1 MKKEYRRI
9 GILGGGQLAKMS
21 AFCAFRLGFDIS
33 ILEKNLNSPTGM
45 MTKNDFEGWVDNDKI
60 MTDFANSCDIITLE
74 NEFIEPDRLAFL
86 ENLGKTVLPSAKTI
100 SLIQDKFIQK
110 TVFRNAGIAVPDFM
124 EVTSIDEYT
133 QIKEAL
139 GVPFVLKS
147 KKLGYD
153 GYGNAVVKNEE
164 EFIEG
169 YKKLYPRC
177 NDLYA
182 EKFVNFTKELA
193 VSVVKNSFESLTYP
207 VVETI
212 QEKNICKKVIAPVE
226 IDKSLIEEAK
236 QIAIKCVDSIDGY
249 GIFALELFLTED
261 NKVLVNEIAPRP
273 HNSAHYTIDACVT
286 SQFENHIR
294 AVLDLPLGSTEMV
307 KPYAVMI
314 NMLGKKNGLGNLE
327 NYEEVLAD
335 KDVHLHVYGKAD
347 SRIGRKM
354 GHITIVGDNLEDILN
369 RAEKIEK
376 LAIL

>member
-21 AFCAFRLGFDIS
+21 GLCAFKLGFDIT
-33 ILEKNLNSPTGM
+33 ILEKALNSPAGM
-45 MTKNDFEGWVDNDKI
+45 MTKNDFEGWVDNDNV
-60 MTDFANSCDIITLE
+60 MTNFANSCDIITLE
-74 NEFIEPDRLAFL
+74 NEFIEPKRLAFL
-86 ENLGKTVLPSAKTI
+86 ENLGKTVLPSSKTI

-110 TVFRNAGIAVPDFM
+110 TVFRNAGIAVPDFV
-124 EVTSIDEYT
+124 EVNLIDDYEK
-133 QIKEAL
+133 IKETL

-153 GYGNAVVKNEE
+153 GYGNAVIKSKED
-164 EFIEG
+164 FIEG

-177 NDLYA
+177 NALYA

-193 VSVVKNSFESLTYP
+193 VSVVKNSYESLTYP

-212 QEKNICKKVIAPVE
+212 QENNICKKVIAPVE

-236 QIAIKCVDSIDGY
+236 NTAIKCVDAIEGY
-249 GIFALELFLTED
+249 GIYALEMFLTED
-261 NKVLVNEIAPRP
+261 NKILVNEIAPRP

-294 AVLDLPLGSTEMV
+294 AVLDLPLGSTDMV

-314 NMLGKKNGLGNLE
+314 NMLGKKNGTGNLE
-327 NYEEVLAD
+327 NYEEVLAE
-335 KDVHLHVYGKAD
+335 KDVHLHIYGKAE

-354 GHITIVGDNLEDILN
+354 GHITIVGDNLQEILN

-376 LAIL
+376 LALL

>member
-21 AFCAFRLGFDIS
+21 ALCALKLGFDIT
-33 ILEKNLNSPTGM
+33 ILEKALNSPAGM
-45 MTKNDFEGWVDNDKI
+45 MTKNDFEGWVDNDNV
-60 MTDFANSCDIITLE
+60 MTNFANSCDIITLE
-74 NEFIEPDRLAFL
+74 NEFIEPKRLAFL
-86 ENLGKTVLPSAKTI
+86 ENLGKTVLPSSKTI

-110 TVFRNAGIAVPDFM
+110 TVFRNAGIAVPDFV
-124 EVTSIDEYT
+124 EVNLIDDYEK
-133 QIKEAL
+133 IKETL

-153 GYGNAVVKNEE
+153 GYGNAVIKSKED
-164 EFIEG
+164 FIEG

-177 NDLYA
+177 NALYA

-193 VSVVKNSFESLTYP
+193 VSVVKNSYESLTYP

-212 QEKNICKKVIAPVE
+212 QENNICKKVIAPVE

-236 QIAIKCVDSIDGY
+236 NTAIKCVDAIEGY
-249 GIFALELFLTED
+249 GIYALEMFLTED
-261 NKVLVNEIAPRP
+261 NKILVNEIAPRP

-294 AVLDLPLGSTEMV
+294 AILDLPLGSTDMV

-314 NMLGKKNGLGNLE
+314 NMLGKKNGTGNLE
-327 NYEEVLAD
+327 NYEEVLAE
-335 KDVHLHVYGKAD
+335 KDVHLHIYGKAE

-354 GHITIVGDNLEDILN
+354 GHITIVGDDLQEILN

-376 LAIL
+376 LALL